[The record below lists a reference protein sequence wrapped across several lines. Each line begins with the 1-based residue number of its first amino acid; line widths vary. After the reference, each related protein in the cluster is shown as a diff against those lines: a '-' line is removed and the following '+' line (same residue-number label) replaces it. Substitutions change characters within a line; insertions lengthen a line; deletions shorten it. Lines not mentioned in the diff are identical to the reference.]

1 MWFKSLAPLLRSSYL
16 HHPVNPI
23 TCSSLILC
31 NPTTCI
37 SSLQSSCIST
47 STILNA
53 AASGAKSDL
62 AKLRKKTGYSLSI
75 CKKALGECNQ
85 DLAKAEKWL
94 VEQAQAQ
101 GWAKAQKL
109 QGRNTSQ
116 GLLGVKIKSNVAA
129 VVELN
134 CETDFVARNGK
145 FVSLLDD
152 IATLCVKTVVADPQ
166 HQEGRSKILKDQ
178 VATIKVDDGKTL
190 ADVVALNIGQIG
202 ENIALGDVT
211 VIKAVPGVKLSG
223 LSHPSSGNPDLS
235 KLQFGR
241 HAAIMAYKSEPGG
254 ILPDGVSD
262 TELAR
267 QICQH
272 IIGMAPRSLED
283 ENDKENS
290 LLHQPFLLDEDVKVG
305 QIAKISGIEIM
316 DFVRSEVG
324 RDDTN

>member
-1 MWFKSLAPLLRSSYL
+1 MLIRSLAPLLRSSYL
-16 HHPVNPI
+16 HHPVTSF
-23 TCSSLILC
+23 TCSSLSIT
-31 NPTTCI
+31 PTPCLSSSQT
-37 SSLQSSCIST
+37 SSLST
-47 STILNA
+47 SSLLTA
-53 AASGAKSDL
+53 AAGGAKSDL

-85 DLAKAEKWL
+85 DLALAEKWL
-94 VEQAQAQ
+94 VDQAQAQ

-145 FVSLLDD
+145 FVSLLDN
-152 IATLCVKTVVADPQ
+152 IATMCVKKIVSDPD
-166 HQEGRSKILKDQ
+166 HKEGKTRISKEQ
-178 VATIKVDDGKTL
+178 VAAITVEEGKTL
-190 ADVVALNIGQIG
+190 ADMVALNIGQIG
-202 ENIALGDVT
+202 ENIALGGVT
-211 VIKAVPGVKLSG
+211 VFKAGPGVKLSG
-223 LSHPSSGNPDLS
+223 LSHPSSGNPDLG

-241 HAAIMAYKSEPGG
+241 HVAVMAYSSGVGG
-254 ILPDGVSD
+254 ILPEGITD

-267 QICQH
+267 QVCQH
-272 IIGMAPRSLED
+272 IIGMAPNSIED

-290 LLHQPFLLDEDVKVG
+290 LLHQPFLLDEDLKVG
-305 QIAKISGIEIM
+305 QVVKISGMEII

-324 RDDTN
+324 RGDSD